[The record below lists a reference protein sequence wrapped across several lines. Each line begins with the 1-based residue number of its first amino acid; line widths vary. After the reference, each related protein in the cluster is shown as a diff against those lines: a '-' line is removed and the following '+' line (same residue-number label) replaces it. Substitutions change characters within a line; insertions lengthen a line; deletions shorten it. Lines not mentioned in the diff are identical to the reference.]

1 MRCLE
6 KEKERRY
13 QSIEELH
20 NHLANVLEIEQK
32 QKVKISI
39 DRLERITL
47 YCELSD
53 MLLRQAYSS
62 SEHRETRQTA
72 LNKCIDHLN
81 SLKTQVKSSET
92 QDLIDRKIAA
102 LDYCAKGVARLDPRR
117 LDDMDR
123 IIRKARTEG

>member
-1 MRCLE
+1 M
-6 KEKERRY
+6 
-13 QSIEELH
+13 
-20 NHLANVLEIEQK
+20 ADVLEIEHK
-32 QKVKISI
+32 QKVKITI
-39 DRLERITL
+39 DRLERITV
-47 YCELSD
+47 YCEMSD

-62 SEHRETRQTA
+62 SERRETRLSA
-72 LNKCIDHLN
+72 LNKCIDYLN

-102 LDYCAKGVARLDPRR
+102 LNYCVERDVTLDPRR